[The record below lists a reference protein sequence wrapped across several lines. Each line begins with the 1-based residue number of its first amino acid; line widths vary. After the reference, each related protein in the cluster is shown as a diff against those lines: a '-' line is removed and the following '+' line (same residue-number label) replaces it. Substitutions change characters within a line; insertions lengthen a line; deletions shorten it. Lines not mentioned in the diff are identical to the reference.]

1 MSPLDSWN
9 LDRDEAIYLNNVGCA
24 LLEQGAFENAMDTF
38 NDAVA
43 IMKTVCTASTH
54 DEVVIHSK
62 ALENIQDNS
71 RLPDC
76 IQKAGQRLA
85 FPQRCQIALPMHNDT
100 PSPVVGIL
108 HLEDYIYFDLVTHM
122 FQNPHH
128 TLLCPIYIEDSSEA
142 YSDIDSGTVL
152 YNLALSYVCLAKC
165 QTIAANRDHLNQAA
179 ARLYE
184 LADSILLLYSTG
196 FSSTGSDCSNDD
208 QLIQQHLAFVNI
220 AVLHGMLQL
229 MVSTTESMQNEAK
242 FEQVLNRAC
251 ILQNTVFTLDETEDL
266 LYAKHLPAPAA

>member
-1 MSPLDSWN
+1 MSPMNSWK

-38 NDAVA
+38 RDAVA
-43 IMKTVCTASTH
+43 VMKTVCAASTH
-54 DEVVIHSK
+54 DEVVFHSK
-62 ALENIQDNS
+62 ALQDI
-71 RLPDC
+71 LPDC
-76 IQKAGQRLA
+76 IQKANQRLA
-85 FPQRCQIALPMHNDT
+85 FPQRCQIAPPMLNDT

-108 HLEDYIYFDLVTHM
+108 HLEDYRYFDFDTHM

-229 MVSTTESMQNEAK
+229 MVSTTEFMQKEDE
-242 FEQVLNRAC
+242 FEQALNRVC
-251 ILQNTVFTLDETEDL
+251 ILQHTVFTLDETEDL
-266 LYAKHLPAPAA
+266 LCTKHLPAPAA